1 LAESYE
7 LLQKEHEFMVAKL
20 QQLEQENKR
29 QLEEMNNLLK
39 ESKKNSETYQEI
51 ADLNNK
57 LKAATDKLNSLTAE
71 KTKLEG
77 YLRTAKTVR
86 FITSC

>member
-1 LAESYE
+1 
-7 LLQKEHEFMVAKL
+7 LQKEHEITVAKL

-57 LKAATDKLNSLTAE
+57 LKAATDKLNLLMAE